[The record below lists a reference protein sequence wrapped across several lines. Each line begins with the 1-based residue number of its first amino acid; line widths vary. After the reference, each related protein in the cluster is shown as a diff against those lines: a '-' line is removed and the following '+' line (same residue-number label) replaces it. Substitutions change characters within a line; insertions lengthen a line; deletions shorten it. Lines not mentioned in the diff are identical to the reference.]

1 MTASTAGRLAV
12 TVCVTGL
19 VAPTVVGRAQTSA
32 VKPIVLDVTVTDKA
46 SHYVTDLT
54 ATDFVVLDE
63 NVPQNLTSVARST
76 ETPAAIALL
85 LDSSASTE
93 STQQTVKESAIRLVR
108 KLKVG
113 DVAEIVDFDSR
124 VAVTQAFTDDAT
136 KLVGAIRKT
145 SAGGSSSLF
154 NAVYIALRDF
164 KRAATAPAGER
175 QRRVVVLISDG
186 EDTSS
191 LLKFEE
197 VLNLARQ
204 SDAIIYT
211 IRVPS
216 TGPGLSPRRDNG
228 IVMELF
234 AKETG
239 GKAFVARGGSDAA
252 KVADEISDELANQY
266 RLTFTPQQTTAKRP
280 LHRVLVRVS
289 RPDLK
294 VRTRPGYLSPASP

>member
-1 MTASTAGRLAV
+1 M
-12 TVCVTGL
+12 CITGL
-19 VAPTVVGRAQTSA
+19 VAPTGVGRAQTVA
-32 VKPIVLDVTVTDKA
+32 VKPIALDVTVADKA
-46 SHYVTDLT
+46 SHYVADLT
-54 ATDFVVLDE
+54 ATDFTVLDE
-63 NVPQNLTSVARST
+63 NVPQNLTSVTRSA

-93 STQQTVKESAIRLVR
+93 STQRTVKEAAIRLVR

-124 VAVTQAFTDDAT
+124 VVVTQAFTDDAT
-136 KLVGAIRKT
+136 KLEGAIRKT

-164 KRAATAPAGER
+164 KRAATAPTGGR
-175 QRRVVVLISDG
+175 QRQVVVLISDG
-186 EDTSS
+186 DDTSS
-191 LLKFEE
+191 LLTFEE
-197 VLNLARQ
+197 VLNLAVQ

-211 IRVPS
+211 IRVPPA
-216 TGPGLSPRRDNG
+216 GPGPPPRRDNE

-239 GKAFVARGGSDAA
+239 GKAFVARGASDGA

-266 RLTFTPQQTTAKRP
+266 RITFTPGQTASKGP
-280 LHRVLVRVS
+280 AHRLVVRVS
-289 RPDLK
+289 RPNLT
-294 VRTRPGYLSPASP
+294 VRARPRYVASSTP